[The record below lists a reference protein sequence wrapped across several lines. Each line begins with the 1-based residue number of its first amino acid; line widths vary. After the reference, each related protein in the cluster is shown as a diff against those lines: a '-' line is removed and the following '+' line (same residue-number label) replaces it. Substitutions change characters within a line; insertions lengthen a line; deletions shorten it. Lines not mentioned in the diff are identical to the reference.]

1 MGWGYGPPMW
11 GWGPLFPILGFL
23 FMIAMVVLAFR
34 CFGGR
39 SGICGFGR
47 RDEVEDLRREVR
59 ELRGEIETLRKIR

>member
-1 MGWGYGPPMW
+1 MW